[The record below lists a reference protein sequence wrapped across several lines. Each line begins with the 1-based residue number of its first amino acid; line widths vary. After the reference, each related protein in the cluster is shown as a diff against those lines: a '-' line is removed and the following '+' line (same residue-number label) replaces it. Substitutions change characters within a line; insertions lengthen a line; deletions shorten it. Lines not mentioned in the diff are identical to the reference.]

1 MRTFAQVFL
10 AYALILIMG
19 CLWRLLP
26 LGRAAPDLVALCA
39 VYLGLTARHRLAPA
53 TLGAVVLGYLGDLL
67 NGAALGMLSLTAG
80 IMCILGHV
88 IHRRLIVRGL
98 PVTLAVSFFTGLVA
112 GVIGLLIRAYAGLI
126 PDGAGIELSLILTIA
141 LTTGLCGPI
150 VFRLCRMIDLRFART
165 LRDRDAAMEGYYH

>member
-10 AYALILIMG
+10 GYALILVLG

-26 LGRAAPDLVALCA
+26 LGRAMPDLVALCA

-53 TLGAVVLGYLGDLL
+53 TLGAVVLGYLADLL
-67 NGAALGMLSLTAG
+67 NGTPLGMHSLLGG
-80 IMCILGHV
+80 IMCMLGHV

-112 GVIGLLIRAYAGLI
+112 GLVGLLIRAYTGLLPDRVGAELGLI
-126 PDGAGIELSLILTIA
+126 ATIA
-141 LTTGLCGPI
+141 VTTGLAGPL
-150 VFRLCRMIDLRFART
+150 VFKLCRMIDMRFART
-165 LRDRDAAMEGYYH
+165 MRDRDAAIEGYYH